1 MPSPSSQGFL
11 RSFVYPALRPVYYP
25 ARYYYRL
32 LRVRSAGL
40 NVTAPRGISMDCS
53 HEEMARRLRETT
65 SPRVGWRKLDL
76 AAGALRRNL
85 DGYFERHRS
94 VMLDALEHMYDPIL
108 SLTQCA
114 RLLKPGALM
123 VIKSASAA

>member
-1 MPSPSSQGFL
+1 
-11 RSFVYPALRPVYYP
+11 
-25 ARYYYRL
+25 
-32 LRVRSAGL
+32 
-40 NVTAPRGISMDCS
+40 MDCS
-53 HEEMARRLRETT
+53 HEEMARRLQETT